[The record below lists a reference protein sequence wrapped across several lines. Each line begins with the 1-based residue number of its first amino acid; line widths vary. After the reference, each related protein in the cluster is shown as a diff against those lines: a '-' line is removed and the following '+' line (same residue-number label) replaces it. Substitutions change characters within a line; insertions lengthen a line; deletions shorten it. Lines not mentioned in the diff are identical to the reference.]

1 MEFGGFIV
9 AHLIT
14 GLALLRRKILKLQY
28 NNYDEY
34 MRFISSDDAL
44 FHFTRKDT
52 SLEYILF
59 NKSLRFGEFSG
70 TNDPQEY
77 KSKLTGAVG
86 WGWESRHDQKIEEAT
101 LLVDKILREKSKFIS
116 FCQNDIVDDNLHSHG
131 VLKSRMWAQYGE
143 NHKGICIVVSKAKLI
158 AQLTTAFDLNYQ
170 LDYGKIQY
178 EEPDLSRN
186 IPCLDID
193 GPELDNLTSSDV
205 AINFVTKHIDEL
217 LFTKQPDY
225 KDEAEFRFV
234 LIPKYLEHVS
244 VPIHVDLLKC
254 VHSIILGD
262 AFPVVYKP
270 TIFQLGQELKI
281 PVKKLHWEHHAYI
294 LLNWDKS

>member
-1 MEFGGFIV
+1 M
-9 AHLIT
+9 
-14 GLALLRRKILKLQY
+14 KLQY
-28 NNYDEY
+28 CSNYDEY
-34 MRFISSDDAL
+34 IKFISSDDAL

-52 SLEYILF
+52 ALELILF
-59 NKSLRFGEFSG
+59 NRTLRFGEFSG

-77 KSKLTGAVG
+77 KSKSTGVIG
-86 WGWESRHDQKIEEAT
+86 WGWEDHHDQKIEEVT
-101 LLVDKILREKSKFIS
+101 LLIDKILREKSKFMS
-116 FCQNDIVDDNLHSHG
+116 FCQNDIVAGNLQSHG

-143 NHKGICIVVSKAKLI
+143 NHRGVCIVVSKAKLI
-158 AQLTTAFDLNYQ
+158 EQLTTEFDLNYR
-170 LDYGKIQY
+170 LDYGNIRY

-193 GPELDNLTSSDV
+193 GQELDNLTSSDV
-205 AINFVTKHIDEL
+205 AINFVTNHIDEL

-225 KDEAEFRFV
+225 KDETEFRLV
-234 LIPKYLEHVS
+234 LTPKSLEHVS
-244 VPIHVDLLKC
+244 VPIYVDLLQC

-262 AFPVVYKP
+262 AFPKVYKP
-270 TIFQLGQELKI
+270 TIFQLAQELKI

>member
-1 MEFGGFIV
+1 M
-9 AHLIT
+9 
-14 GLALLRRKILKLQY
+14 
-28 NNYDEY
+28 
-34 MRFISSDDAL
+34 
-44 FHFTRKDT
+44 
-52 SLEYILF
+52 F
-59 NKSLRFGEFSG
+59 NRTLRFGEFSG

-77 KSKLTGAVG
+77 KSKSTGAIG
-86 WGWESRHDQKIEEAT
+86 WGWEDHHDQKIEEAT
-101 LLVDKILREKSKFIS
+101 LLIDKILREKSKFMS
-116 FCQNDIVDDNLHSHG
+116 FCQNDIVADNLQSHG

-143 NHKGICIVVSKAKLI
+143 NHRGVCIVVSKAKLI
-158 AQLTTAFDLNYQ
+158 EQLTTEFELNYR
-170 LDYGKIQY
+170 LDYGNIRY

-205 AINFVTKHIDEL
+205 AINFITNHIDEL

-225 KDEAEFRFV
+225 KDEAEFRLV
-234 LIPKYLEHVS
+234 LTPKSLEHVS
-244 VPIHVDLLKC
+244 VPIYVDLLQC

-262 AFPVVYKP
+262 AFPKVYKP
-270 TIFQLGQELKI
+270 TIFQLAQELKI